1 MHSLGLELPGSL
13 NHDQPNDENGP
24 FLPAARRRFPHDPE
38 NLRLFPC
45 DRTSQPSEWM
55 DCIVPVDLDQRMSAS
70 GLKATSPIR
79 LLLKRKCRDET
90 RTSRSC
96 ASLTTM
102 RPSIP
107 ETVQTYEIMSAP
119 GIVFNGELGYAEGS
133 AKSHFGNV

>member
-1 MHSLGLELPGSL
+1 
-13 NHDQPNDENGP
+13 
-24 FLPAARRRFPHDPE
+24 
-38 NLRLFPC
+38 
-45 DRTSQPSEWM
+45 
-55 DCIVPVDLDQRMSAS
+55 MSAS

-90 RTSRSC
+90 RTFPIMRV
-96 ASLTTM
+96 TYTM